1 MNINYNKK
9 DNKSDLD
16 VPNLLKALEDDRN
29 EVLFNFTSKSL
40 RELNF
45 NVLRELGLS
54 KEELKDFMKKLG
66 QYKYI
71 DEMKDLKYGSF
82 IRWIP
87 LNDPDNIEL
96 KKGGILSEVK
106 ITDKGVAIIC
116 KGFGYFKNY
125 FQFLMDECLI
135 FQKLSEQELV
145 LLNVL
150 DHVS

>member
-1 MNINYNKK
+1 MNKEDFKKQINSVF
-9 DNKSDLD
+9 DNNTLDDLKS
-16 VPNLLKALEDDRN
+16 
-29 EVLFNFTSKSL
+29 
-40 RELNF
+40 
-45 NVLRELGLS
+45 
-54 KEELKDFMKKLG
+54 FMKKLG
-66 QYKYI
+66 EYKYV

-116 KGFGYFKNY
+116 KGFGYVKNY

-145 LLNVL
+145 LLNAL
-150 DHVS
+150 DNIS